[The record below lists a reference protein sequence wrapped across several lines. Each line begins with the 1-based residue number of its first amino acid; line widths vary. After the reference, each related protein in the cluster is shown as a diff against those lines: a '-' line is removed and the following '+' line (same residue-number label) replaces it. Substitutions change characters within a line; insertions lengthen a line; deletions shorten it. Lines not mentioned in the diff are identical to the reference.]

1 MLWPINYKL
10 KLPATSS
17 IMADWPKSKCVSQSQ
32 FLPQSCLDCPA
43 AFWGNNWDWD
53 TRSFYGQPA
62 VMPDV
67 VSYLWPLWCFPNSPT
82 STIKTCLWRSWSE
95 YCLTVFIIHSSVSS
109 INATNNIS
117 CLEPSTFCYAFRVM
131 TWGPCLTEPPWTL
144 RNSTRLDLDGLL
156 FLEYDED
163 DSNSKK
169 KWKYIKNC
177 LKRQTMKS

>member
-1 MLWPINYKL
+1 MTYQLQVEVTRHIQHYGRLTKKQVRISVPIFPSKL
-10 KLPATSS
+10 FGL
-17 IMADWPKSKCVSQSQ
+17 
-32 FLPQSCLDCPA
+32 
-43 AFWGNNWDWD
+43 WGNNWDWD

-95 YCLTVFIIHSSVSS
+95 YCLTIFIIHSSVSS

-144 RNSTRLDLDGLL
+144 RNSTRLDLDGFL
-156 FLEYDED
+156 FLEYDDDD
-163 DSNSKK
+163 DSNSKTNENTLRIASRDRPWNHK
-169 KWKYIKNC
+169 
-177 LKRQTMKS
+177 L